1 MAEEPK
7 LTSWWQTLP
16 GILTATAGIITALTG
31 LLVVLYQAGLF
42 QPGGKDANH
51 SYTASPATEA
61 GSQADTKTAP
71 LRQSNS
77 QPTGA
82 GQVPVATGQN
92 LAGKAAAP
100 SPAKRINLFAP
111 ENGVQLLVAS
121 NDYWKNAIDGKE
133 DNAQIY
139 NSTGKEAVFGFQ
151 DDQAATFDTF
161 TMLIGET
168 SDYNV
173 KDFELLAGND
183 TPTGTFESIGKFQ
196 TQNVKLFKT
205 PYQEFEFP
213 PVTAKYLKVKLLS
226 TYSGVAH
233 PAVWEYQ
240 LFGSLK

>member
-7 LTSWWQTLP
+7 LHSWWQTLP
-16 GILTATAGIITALTG
+16 GILTATAGIITAVTG
-31 LLVVLYQAGLF
+31 LLVVLYQAGF
-42 QPGGKDANH
+42 FERAGKDADA
-51 SYTASPATEA
+51 SYTAAPVTESATNA
-61 GSQADTKTAP
+61 SQPGET
-71 LRQSNS
+71 NS
-77 QPTGA
+77 KPTGA
-82 GQVPVATGQN
+82 GHVPESSVQN
-92 LAGKAAAP
+92 LAAKATDRP
-100 SPAKRINLFAP
+100 KTLNLFAP

-121 NDYWKNAIDGKE
+121 NDYWAATIDGKE
-133 DNAQIY
+133 DQGQIY
-139 NSTGKEAVFGFQ
+139 YANGKEAVYGFR
-151 DDQAATFDTF
+151 DERAATFDTF

-173 KDFELLAGND
+173 KEFELLAGND
-183 TPTGTFESIGKFQ
+183 SPTGAFESIGKFQ

-233 PAVWEYQ
+233 PAVLEYQ